1 MHSTTTIEGTTAR
14 ITPHG
19 VIDFTTLPGL
29 RASRAALPSE
39 ITAVTWDLRD
49 IVFMD
54 VAGLHLLTEH
64 LSENGHPRRWIVAV
78 AGLAAQPE
86 RLLRMAAEAFPA
98 MGFGRLLT
106 GPPREQVS

>member
-1 MHSTTTIEGTTAR
+1 MHSTTTIDGTTAR

-19 VIDFTTLPGL
+19 VIDFDTLPGL
-29 RASRAALPSE
+29 RASRAALPPE

-49 IVFMD
+49 TVFMD

-64 LSENGHPRRWIVAV
+64 LSENGHSRWIVAV

-98 MGFGRLLT
+98 LGFGRLLP